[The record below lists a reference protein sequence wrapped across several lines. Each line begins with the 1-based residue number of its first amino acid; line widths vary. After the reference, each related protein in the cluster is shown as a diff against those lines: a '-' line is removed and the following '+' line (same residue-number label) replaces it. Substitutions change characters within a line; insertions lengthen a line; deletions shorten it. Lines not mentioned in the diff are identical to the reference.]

1 MHYQK
6 IKISYWRKSIR
17 RCIYDIGSYF
27 WGYYA
32 VQETSKYKIK
42 DELWRHYLF
51 LFPPPKLCH
60 NAKNYSEPLFRPLK
74 KLLNKETSQSDSLRN
89 TDLFF
94 INFCLIFI
102 LTMLNKANIK
112 PIYKKDDPFDKTN
125 YKPTSTLQIS
135 SKAF

>member
-1 MHYQK
+1 MTLDPIFEATMQYKRHPSIKLRMSSEDITFFYFHHQNFVTMLK
-6 IKISYWRKSIR
+6 II
-17 RCIYDIGSYF
+17 
-27 WGYYA
+27 
-32 VQETSKYKIK
+32 QN
-42 DELWRHYLF
+42 L
-51 LFPPPKLCH
+51 
-60 NAKNYSEPLFRPLK
+60 YSLLK